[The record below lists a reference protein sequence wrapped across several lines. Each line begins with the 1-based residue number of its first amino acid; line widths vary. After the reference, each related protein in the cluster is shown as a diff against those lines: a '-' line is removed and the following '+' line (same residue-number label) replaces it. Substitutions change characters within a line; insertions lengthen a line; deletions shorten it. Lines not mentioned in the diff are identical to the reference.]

1 MPALLRTQLL
11 QFNHY
16 VENRMFL
23 VVFSGMLMGWF
34 FPEFSGWKGAV
45 PFLFGYMTL
54 VTALNIS
61 WREIRA
67 VAYFPIPVLATWAV
81 VHLVM
86 PLVSLIASHLFLPS
100 GSPFL
105 VGASLVMMIPI
116 GVVSIIWTNVSQGEP
131 PFALTAVAMDSLLS
145 PVVLSASVW
154 LFLGRAVAFDA
165 RSLMVGLFWMIV
177 LPTIVG
183 ISLHDLSRGQLGP
196 RYAHLNGPISK
207 LFLMMVVTINIAAA
221 RGILIGFKSSVA
233 GLVLLLVLQSSLG
246 FVAGYGAGRLLGY
259 PAPRIRTMT
268 FCCGMRNISAGIVIA
283 LRYFSPAVAIP
294 VILTIMLQQPMAALA
309 QRLMLGKRIN
319 GGLENSSSE
328 LT

>member
-1 MPALLRTQLL
+1 MPALLRNQLL

-23 VVFSGMLMGWF
+23 VVFSGMLIGWF
-34 FPEFSGWKGAV
+34 FPGLFGWKGAV

-61 WREIRA
+61 WGEIRA
-67 VAYFPIPVLATWAV
+67 VAFYPVPVLATWAV

-86 PLVSLIASHLFLPS
+86 PLVSLITSHLFLPS
-100 GSPFL
+100 GSPFM
-105 VGASLVMMIPI
+105 VGAALVMMIPI
-116 GVVSIIWTNVSQGEP
+116 GVVSIIWTNVSEGEP
-131 PFALTAVAMDSLLS
+131 PFALTTVALDSLLS

-154 LFLGRAVAFDA
+154 LFLGRAVTFDA

-207 LFLMMVVTINIAAA
+207 LFLMLVVAINIAAA
-221 RGILIGFKSSVA
+221 RGILVEFKNSVA
-233 GLVLLLVLQSSLG
+233 GLVLLLVFQSSLG
-246 FVAGYGAGRLLGY
+246 FFSGFGTGRLLGY
-259 PAPRIRTMT
+259 SAPRIRTMT
-268 FCCGMRNISAGIVIA
+268 FCCGLRNISAGIVIA

-294 VILTIMLQQPMAALA
+294 VILTIILQQPMAALA
-309 QRLMLGKRIN
+309 QRLMLGKRIK